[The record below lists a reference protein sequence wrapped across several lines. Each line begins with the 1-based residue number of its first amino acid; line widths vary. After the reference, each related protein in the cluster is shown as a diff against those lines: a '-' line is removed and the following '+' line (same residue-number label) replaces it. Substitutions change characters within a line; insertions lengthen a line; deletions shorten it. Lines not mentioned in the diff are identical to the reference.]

1 MRGDLGILVHGGN
14 HFIVRGPMPGWQEAR
29 ALARRWSLITIGS
42 GVVATEETLPWRVS
56 TSELREELGW
66 AVEVDSG
73 GEARSPAVET
83 LLAEMRARGAA
94 MRGIMQDTHSYGNPE
109 VSRVRHI
116 ELDLAVSF
124 SEKKLRGSATLSL
137 DPAGRELVLDTRD
150 LTILRVNG
158 SEEGF
163 RLGARDAHL
172 GAPLTIE
179 LAPGARSVVIEY
191 ETSPQAS
198 GLQWLEPS
206 QTAGKRHPFL
216 FSQSQAIH
224 ARSWMPVQ
232 DSPGVRVTY
241 SARIHAPL
249 PLTALMSARI
259 VRPGHFHLPQP
270 VPPYLIALA
279 VGDVAFQAVSA
290 RCGVWAEPSVLA
302 AAAREFA
309 DMEQMVKAAEG
320 LYGAY
325 PWGRYDLLV
334 LPPSFPFGGMEN
346 PCLTFATPTVIAG
359 DRSLVALVAHELAH
373 SWSGNLVTNSTWK
386 DFWLNEGFTTY
397 FERRIQEA
405 LYGRRRSEM
414 ELAIEIGELRKE
426 LAALPPADQKL
437 VLDLTGRDP
446 DDGMTQVPYVK
457 GALMLRMLE
466 EKHGRA
472 KFDAWMK
479 SYFAKFAFQSIDS
492 DQFLAFLHETF
503 PGEDLSAWLHQPGLP
518 ASAPEVSFDFES
530 RPRREWVTQ
539 EWLHWLR
546 AMPESVTAAELSAL
560 DQQWGLTANGNAEI
574 ASQWLLMAIRAGYSP
589 AWPRLEEFLIGVG
602 RRKLIKPLYEA
613 LAGTPSG
620 KARARAI
627 YAKARPG
634 YHPIT
639 QTTVD
644 AVLK

>member
-1 MRGDLGILVHGGN
+1 MHDI
-14 HFIVRGPMPGWQEAR
+14 
-29 ALARRWSLITIGS
+29 
-42 GVVATEETLPWRVS
+42 
-56 TSELREELGW
+56 
-66 AVEVDSG
+66 
-73 GEARSPAVET
+73 
-83 LLAEMRARGAA
+83 
-94 MRGIMQDTHSYGNPE
+94 HSYGNPE
-109 VSRVRHI
+109 VSRVRHV

-124 SEKKLRGSATLSL
+124 SEKKLRGAATLTL
-137 DPAGRELVLDTRD
+137 DPAGRQLILDTRD

-158 SEEGF
+158 AASGF
-163 RLGARDAHL
+163 TVGPRDANL

-179 LAPGARSVVIEY
+179 LAPGARSVVVEY

-224 ARSWMPVQ
+224 ARSWMPIQ

-249 PLTALMSARI
+249 PLTPLMSARI

-270 VPPYLIALA
+270 IPPYLIALA
-279 VGDVAFQAVSA
+279 VGDVSFQAISA

-302 AAAREFA
+302 KAAKEFE
-309 DMEQMVKAAEG
+309 DMEKMVQAAEG

-359 DRSLVALVAHELAH
+359 DKSLVSLVSHELAH
-373 SWSGNLVTNSTWK
+373 SWSGNLVTNSTWR

-414 ELAIEIGELRKE
+414 ELAIEIGELSKE
-426 LAALPPADQKL
+426 MKDLPPADQKL
-437 VLDLTGRDP
+437 VVDLAGRDP
-446 DDGMTQVPYVK
+446 DEGMTLVPYVK

-466 EKHGRA
+466 EKYGRA
-472 KFDAWMK
+472 RFDPWMK
-479 SYFAKFAFQSIDS
+479 AYFAKFAFQSIS
-492 DQFLAFLHETF
+492 SEQFLTFLKETF

-518 ASAPEVSFDFES
+518 PTAPKVTYDFETK
-530 RPRREWVTQ
+530 PRREWVTQ

-546 AMPESVTAAELSAL
+546 AMPESITAAELSAL
-560 DQQWGLTANGNAEI
+560 DQQWAFTENGNSEI
-574 ASQWLLMAIRAGYSP
+574 AAQWLAMAIRAGYSP

-602 RRKLIKPLYEA
+602 RRKFVKPLFEA
-613 LAGTPSG
+613 LVKTPDG
-620 KARARAI
+620 MARARAI

-644 AVLK
+644 AILK

>member
-1 MRGDLGILVHGGN
+1 MHDI
-14 HFIVRGPMPGWQEAR
+14 
-29 ALARRWSLITIGS
+29 
-42 GVVATEETLPWRVS
+42 
-56 TSELREELGW
+56 
-66 AVEVDSG
+66 
-73 GEARSPAVET
+73 
-83 LLAEMRARGAA
+83 
-94 MRGIMQDTHSYGNPE
+94 HSYGNPE
-109 VSRVRHI
+109 VSRARHV

-124 SEKKLRGSATLSL
+124 SEKKLRGAATLTL
-137 DPAGRELVLDTRD
+137 DPAGRQLILDTRD

-158 SEEGF
+158 AASGF
-163 RLGARDAHL
+163 TVGPRDANL

-179 LAPGARSVVIEY
+179 LAPGARSVVVEY

-224 ARSWMPVQ
+224 ARSWMPIQ

-249 PLTALMSARI
+249 PLTPLMSARI

-270 VPPYLIALA
+270 IPPYLIALA
-279 VGDVAFQAVSA
+279 VGDVSFQAISA

-302 AAAREFA
+302 KAAKEFE
-309 DMEQMVKAAEG
+309 DMEKMVQAAEG

-359 DRSLVALVAHELAH
+359 DKSLVSLVSHELAH
-373 SWSGNLVTNSTWK
+373 SWSGNLVTNSTWR

-414 ELAIEIGELRKE
+414 ELAIEIGELGREMKD
-426 LAALPPADQKL
+426 LPPADQKL
-437 VLDLTGRDP
+437 VVDLAGRDP
-446 DDGMTQVPYVK
+446 DEGMTLVPYVK

-466 EKHGRA
+466 EKYGRA
-472 KFDAWMK
+472 RFDPWMK
-479 SYFAKFAFQSIDS
+479 AYFAKFAFQSIS
-492 DQFLAFLHETF
+492 SEQFLTFLKETF

-518 ASAPEVSFDFES
+518 PTAPKVTYDFETK
-530 RPRREWVTQ
+530 PRREWVTQ

-546 AMPESVTAAELSAL
+546 AMPESITAAELSAL
-560 DQQWGLTANGNAEI
+560 DQQWAFTENGNSEI
-574 ASQWLLMAIRAGYSP
+574 AAQWLAMAIRAGYSP

-602 RRKLIKPLYEA
+602 RRKFVKPLFEA
-613 LAGTPSG
+613 LVKTPDG
-620 KARARAI
+620 MARARAI

-634 YHPIT
+634 YNPIT

-644 AVLK
+644 AILK

>member
-1 MRGDLGILVHGGN
+1 MKDI
-14 HFIVRGPMPGWQEAR
+14 
-29 ALARRWSLITIGS
+29 
-42 GVVATEETLPWRVS
+42 
-56 TSELREELGW
+56 
-66 AVEVDSG
+66 
-73 GEARSPAVET
+73 
-83 LLAEMRARGAA
+83 
-94 MRGIMQDTHSYGNPE
+94 HSYSNPE
-109 VSRVRHI
+109 VSRVRHV

-124 SEKKLRGSATLSL
+124 SEKKLRGSATLTL
-137 DPAGRELVLDTRD
+137 DPAGRQLILDTRD

-158 SEEGF
+158 STSGF
-163 RLGARDAHL
+163 SVGPRDAHL

-179 LAPGARSVVIEY
+179 LEPGARSVVIEY

-224 ARSWMPVQ
+224 ARSWMPIQ

-270 VPPYLIALA
+270 IPPYLIALA
-279 VGDVAFQAVSA
+279 VGDLSFQSVSA

-302 AAAREFA
+302 KAAKEFE
-309 DMEQMVKAAEG
+309 DMEKMVQAAEG

-359 DRSLVALVAHELAH
+359 DKSLVALVSHELAH
-373 SWSGNLVTNSTWK
+373 SWSGNLVTNSTWR

-414 ELAIEIGELRKE
+414 ELAIEIGELRNEMKE
-426 LAALPPADQKL
+426 LPPADQKL
-437 VLDLTGRDP
+437 VVDLTGRDP
-446 DDGMTQVPYVK
+446 DDGMTLVPYVK

-472 KFDAWMK
+472 KFDSWMK

-492 DQFLAFLHETF
+492 EQFQAFLSETF
-503 PGEDLSAWLHQPGLP
+503 PGEDLNAWLNQPGLP
-518 ASAPEVSFDFES
+518 PTAPKVTFDFETK
-530 RPRREWVTQ
+530 PRREWVTQ

-546 AMPESVTAAELSAL
+546 AMPESTTAAELSAL
-560 DQQWGLTANGNAEI
+560 DQQWAFTENGNSEI
-574 ASQWLLMAIRAGYSP
+574 AAQWLMMSIRAGYSP
-589 AWPRLEEFLIGVG
+589 AWPRLEQFLIGVG
-602 RRKLIKPLYEA
+602 RRKFVKPLYEA
-613 LAGTPSG
+613 MAKTTDG
-620 KARARAI
+620 KTRARAI

-639 QTTVD
+639 QTSVD
-644 AVLK
+644 AILK

>member
-1 MRGDLGILVHGGN
+1 MHDI
-14 HFIVRGPMPGWQEAR
+14 
-29 ALARRWSLITIGS
+29 
-42 GVVATEETLPWRVS
+42 
-56 TSELREELGW
+56 
-66 AVEVDSG
+66 
-73 GEARSPAVET
+73 
-83 LLAEMRARGAA
+83 
-94 MRGIMQDTHSYGNPE
+94 HSYGNPE
-109 VSRVRHI
+109 VSCVRHV

-124 SEKKLRGSATLSL
+124 SEKKLRGAATLTL
-137 DPAGRELVLDTRD
+137 DPAGRQLILDTRD

-158 SEEGF
+158 AASGF
-163 RLGARDAHL
+163 TVGPRDPNL

-179 LAPGARSVVIEY
+179 LAPGARSVVVEY

-224 ARSWMPVQ
+224 ARSWMPIQ

-249 PLTALMSARI
+249 PLTPLMSARI

-270 VPPYLIALA
+270 IPPYLIALA
-279 VGDVAFQAVSA
+279 VGDLSFQAVSA

-302 AAAREFA
+302 KAAKEFE
-309 DMEQMVKAAEG
+309 DLERMVQTAEG
-320 LYGAY
+320 LYGVY

-359 DRSLVALVAHELAH
+359 DKSLVSLVSHELAH
-373 SWSGNLVTNSTWK
+373 SWSGNLVTNSTWP

-414 ELAIEIGELRKE
+414 ELAIEIDELGKE
-426 LAALPPADQKL
+426 MKDLPSADQKL
-437 VLDLTGRDP
+437 VVDLTGRDP

-466 EKHGRA
+466 EKYGRSR
-472 KFDAWMK
+472 FDTWMK
-479 SYFAKFAFQSIDS
+479 SYFAKFAFQSIS
-492 DQFLAFLHETF
+492 SEQFLAFLHETF

-518 ASAPEVSFDFES
+518 PTAPKVAYDFETK
-530 RPRREWVTQ
+530 PRREWVTQ

-546 AMPESVTAAELSAL
+546 AMPESITAAELSAL
-560 DQQWGLTANGNAEI
+560 DQQWAFTENGNSEI
-574 ASQWLLMAIRAGYSP
+574 AAQWLVMAIRAGYSP

-602 RRKLIKPLYEA
+602 RRKFVKPLFEA
-613 LAGTPSG
+613 LVKTPDG
-620 KARARAI
+620 RARARAI

-639 QTTVD
+639 QSTVD
-644 AVLK
+644 TILK